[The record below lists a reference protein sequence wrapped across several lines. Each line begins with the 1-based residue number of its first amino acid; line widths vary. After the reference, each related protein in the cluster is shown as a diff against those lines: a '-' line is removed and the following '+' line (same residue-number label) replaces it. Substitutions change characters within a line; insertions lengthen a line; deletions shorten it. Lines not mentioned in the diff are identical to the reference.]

1 MSLHEKTNLQLPWF
15 VAKFRAVTVAGDKL
29 IEVDDFPK
37 TFLPLADAHDF
48 AVFL

>member
-1 MSLHEKTNLQLPWF
+1 MSLHEKTNPSCSWF

-37 TFLPLADAHDF
+37 AFLSLVDAHDF

>member
-37 TFLPLADAHDF
+37 DFLPLADAHDF

>member
-1 MSLHEKTNLQLPWF
+1 MRRQISSCPWF
-15 VAKFRAVTVAGDKL
+15 VAQFRAVTVAGDKL

-37 TFLPLADAHDF
+37 AFLPLADAHDF

>member
-1 MSLHEKTNLQLPWF
+1 MRRQIPSCPWF

-37 TFLPLADAHDF
+37 AFLPLADTHDF